1 MNKHTKN
8 AFLYAIIVA
17 IGSFVFGLDA
27 VLISGGFKFITQE
40 FNLTASQ
47 VGLIGSAPGIGVL
60 IALPL
65 TAFAANKLG
74 RKATLQIIAIF
85 YIVSAVGSAFAP
97 SFLSLFWFRF
107 LGGLAFSSV
116 TLASMYIGEVAPA
129 EQRGKLVSTLQI
141 NMGIGFTAAYL
152 INYWILQKMGSDLQW
167 VKDLNLAETG
177 WRWMLGIEIIPAVL
191 WFLLLFLIPKSP
203 AWLIYKGRVDDA
215 KKSLSKVY
223 PEDKIEEQVKQML
236 VSVENSVGKNSSTIS
251 QLKEIFSSKMR
262 VVLIIAFTLAVVQ
275 QFTGMNAVMI
285 YAPTMFEQLGLG
297 TDAAFSST
305 IWIGVIGLVATLIS
319 LSLIDRF
326 GRRPIVLG
334 GLVLIILSIG
344 TVSYG
349 FKQATYKVSKDAI
362 VKMKEIPNV
371 EKLNTIVGKEFNSD
385 IEFKNSLIEILGVES
400 ARDNSGL
407 IFKEAAN
414 MNAMLIL
421 LSILTFIAA
430 FNFSIGPIMWVLLSE
445 IFPISNRGVAIP
457 LFALISSTVSALV
470 QYLFPLEMESFGA
483 STTFII
489 YAGIVLVGVVI
500 LYKYLLETKGLS
512 LEEIQEK
519 LKAN

>member
-1 MNKHTKN
+1 MSSYKKN
-8 AFLYAIIVA
+8 AFTYSIIVA
-17 IGSFVFGLDA
+17 LGSFVFGLDA

-65 TAFAANKLG
+65 TAFSANKLG
-74 RKATLQIIAIF
+74 RKLTLQIIATF
-85 YIVSAVGSAFAP
+85 YVVSAVGSALAP

-116 TLASMYIGEVAPA
+116 TLASMYIGEIAPV
-129 EQRGKLVSTLQI
+129 EQRGKLVSMLQI
-141 NMGIGFTAAYL
+141 NMGVGFTAAYL
-152 INYWILQKMGSDLQW
+152 INYWILQQMGSDTQW
-167 VKDLNLAETG
+167 VMDLNLAETG
-177 WRWMLGIEIIPAVL
+177 WRWMLGIEIVPAL
-191 WFLLLFLIPKSP
+191 IWLLLLFIIPKSP
-203 AWLIYKGRVDDA
+203 AWLIYKGRIDEA

-223 PEDKIEEQVKQML
+223 PENEVEGQIQQM
-236 VSVENSVGKNSSTIS
+236 VTSVEDSEGTRSTLG

-262 VVLIIAFTLAVVQ
+262 IVLILAFTLAVVQ

-305 IWIGVIGLVATLIS
+305 IWIGVIGLISTLIS
-319 LSLIDRF
+319 LSLIDKF
-326 GRRPIVLG
+326 GRRPLVIG
-334 GLVLIILSIG
+334 GLILIIISIS

-349 FKQATYKVSKDAI
+349 FKQATYTVTPEAI
-362 VKMKEIPNV
+362 VKMKDIPQV
-371 EKLNTIVGKEFNSD
+371 EKLNAIVGKEFNSD
-385 IEFKNSLIEILGVES
+385 IEFKNSLSEILGIES
-400 ARDNSGL
+400 ARDNSGA
-407 IFKEAAN
+407 IFKETAN

-470 QYLFPLEMESFGA
+470 QYLFPLEMEIFGA
-483 STTFII
+483 ATTFII
-489 YAGIVLVGVVI
+489 YAGIVLVGLII

-512 LEEIQEK
+512 LEEIQTK
-519 LKAN
+519 LQRK

>member
-1 MNKHTKN
+1 MSKHTKN

-65 TAFAANKLG
+65 TAFSANKFG
-74 RKATLQIIAIF
+74 RKFTLQIIAIF

-116 TLASMYIGEVAPA
+116 TLASMYIGEIAPA

-152 INYWILQKMGSDLQW
+152 INYWILQQMGSDLQW
-167 VKDLNLAETG
+167 VKDLHLAETG
-177 WRWMLGIEIIPAVL
+177 WRWMLGIEIVPAVI

-203 AWLIYKGRVDDA
+203 AWLVYKGKIEEA
-215 KKSLSKVY
+215 KKSLAKVY
-223 PEDKIEEQVKQML
+223 PDDQVDIQIQQM
-236 VSVENSVGKNSSTIS
+236 VESVDSAEGNRSTGS
-251 QLKEIFSSKMR
+251 QLKEIFSSKAR
-262 VVLIIAFTLAVVQ
+262 IVLILALTLAVVQ

-305 IWIGVIGLVATLIS
+305 IWIGVIGLISTLVS
-319 LSLIDRF
+319 LSLIDKF
-326 GRRPIVLG
+326 GRRPLVLG
-334 GLVLIILSIG
+334 GLILIIISIS

-349 FKQATYKVSKDAI
+349 FKQATYQVTQDAI
-362 VKMKEIPNV
+362 VKMKDIPNI
-371 EKLNTIVGKEFNSD
+371 EKLNTIVGKEFTSD
-385 IEFKNSLIEILGVES
+385 IEFKNFLSDILGVES
-400 ARDNSGL
+400 ARDNSGV
-407 IFKEAAN
+407 IFKETAH
-414 MNAMLIL
+414 MNAILIL

-470 QYLFPLEMESFGA
+470 QYLFPLEMELFGA
-483 STTFII
+483 ATTFII
-489 YAGIVLVGVVI
+489 YAGIVLVGVII
-500 LYKYLLETKGLS
+500 LYKYLVETKGLS
-512 LEEIQEK
+512 LEEIQVK
-519 LKAN
+519 LQKK

>member
-1 MNKHTKN
+1 MNKFTKN
-8 AFLYAIIVA
+8 AFIYALIVA
-17 IGSFVFGLDA
+17 LGSFVFGLDA

-40 FNLTASQ
+40 FNLTANQ

-65 TAFAANKLG
+65 TAFSANKLG
-74 RKATLQIIAIF
+74 RKLTLQIIAIF
-85 YIVSAVGSAFAP
+85 YIVSAVGSALAP
-97 SFLSLFWFRF
+97 SFISLYWFRF

-116 TLASMYIGEVAPA
+116 TLASMYIGEIAPA

-167 VKDLNLAETG
+167 VTDLNLVENG
-177 WRWMLGIEIIPAVL
+177 WRYMLGIEIIPAVI
-191 WFLLLFLIPKSP
+191 WFFLLFIIPKSP
-203 AWLIYKGRVDDA
+203 AWLVYKGKIDDA
-215 KKSLSKVY
+215 KRSLAKVY
-223 PEDKIEEQVKQML
+223 PEDQVEVQVQQMAE
-236 VSVENSVGKNSSTIS
+236 SVENSEASGSSTLS
-251 QLKEIFSSKMR
+251 QLKEIFSNKMR
-262 VVLIIAFTLAVVQ
+262 IVLIIAFTLAVVQ

-319 LSLIDRF
+319 LFLIDKF

-334 GLVLIILSIG
+334 GLTLIIISIA

-349 FKQATYKVSKDAI
+349 FKQATYEVTEDAI
-362 VKMKEIPNV
+362 VKMKDIPNI
-371 EKLNTIVGKEFNSD
+371 EKLNVLVGNQFTSD
-385 IEFKNSLIEILGVES
+385 IEFKNALTEILGVES
-400 ARDNSGL
+400 ARDNSGV
-407 IFKEAAN
+407 IFKETAH
-414 MNAMLIL
+414 MNALLIL

-470 QYLFPLEMESFGA
+470 QYLFPLEMEIFGA
-483 STTFII
+483 ATTFVI
-489 YAGIVLVGVVI
+489 YAVIVLVGLII

-519 LKAN
+519 LQRK

>member
-65 TAFAANKLG
+65 TAFSANKFG
-74 RKATLQIIAIF
+74 RKLTLQIIAIF

-97 SFLSLFWFRF
+97 SFLALFWFRF

-116 TLASMYIGEVAPA
+116 TLASMYIGEIAPVA
-129 EQRGKLVSTLQI
+129 QRGKLVSTLQI

-152 INYWILQKMGSDLQW
+152 INYWILQQMGSDLQW
-167 VKDLNLAETG
+167 VQDLNLAETG
-177 WRWMLGIEIIPAVL
+177 WRWMLGIEIIPAII
-191 WFLLLFLIPKSP
+191 WFLLLFIIPKSP
-203 AWLIYKGRVDDA
+203 AWLVYKNRIDEA
-215 KKSLSKVY
+215 KKSLAKVY
-223 PEDKIEEQVKQML
+223 PENEVNEQIQQM
-236 VSVENSVGKNSSTIS
+236 VESVDSVEGNRSTVS
-251 QLKEIFSSKMR
+251 QLKEIFSSKTR
-262 VVLIIAFTLAVVQ
+262 IVLIIAFTLAVVQ

-305 IWIGVIGLVATLIS
+305 IWIGVIGLVATLVS

-326 GRRPIVLG
+326 GRRPLVIG
-334 GLVLIILSIG
+334 GLILIIISIS

-349 FKQATYKVSKDAI
+349 FKQATYQVTQDAI
-362 VKMKEIPNV
+362 VKMKDIPNI
-371 EKLNTIVGKEFNSD
+371 EKLNAIVGKEFNSD
-385 IEFKNSLIEILGVES
+385 IEFKNSLSDILGVES
-400 ARDNSGL
+400 ARDNSGV
-407 IFKEAAN
+407 IFKETAH
-414 MNAMLIL
+414 MNAILIL
-421 LSILTFIAA
+421 LGILTFIAA

-470 QYLFPLEMESFGA
+470 QYLFPLEMEIFGA
-483 STTFII
+483 ATTFII
-489 YAGIVLVGVVI
+489 YAGIVLVGLII

-512 LEEIQEK
+512 LEEIQAK
-519 LKAN
+519 LQRK

>member
-1 MNKHTKN
+1 MSSYKKN
-8 AFLYAIIVA
+8 AFKYSIIVA
-17 IGSFVFGLDA
+17 LGSFVFGLDA

-65 TAFAANKLG
+65 TAFSANKFG
-74 RKATLQIIAIF
+74 RKLTLQIIATF
-85 YIVSAVGSAFAP
+85 YVVSAIGSALAP

-116 TLASMYIGEVAPA
+116 TLASMYIGEIAPV
-129 EQRGKLVSTLQI
+129 EQRGKLVSMLQI
-141 NMGIGFTAAYL
+141 NMGVGFTAAYL
-152 INYWILQKMGSDLQW
+152 INYWILQQMGSDAQW
-167 VKDLNLAETG
+167 VQDINLADTG
-177 WRWMLGIEIIPAVL
+177 WRWMLGIEIIPAL
-191 WFLLLFLIPKSP
+191 IWLLLLFIIPKSP
-203 AWLIYKGRVDDA
+203 AWLIYKGRIEEA
-215 KKSLSKVY
+215 KKSLSTVY
-223 PEDKIEEQVKQML
+223 PENEVEGQIQQM
-236 VSVENSVGKNSSTIS
+236 VESVEDAEGTRSTLG

-262 VVLIIAFTLAVVQ
+262 IVLILALTLAVVQ

-305 IWIGVIGLVATLIS
+305 IWIGVIGLISTLIS
-319 LSLIDRF
+319 LSLIDKF
-326 GRRPIVLG
+326 GRRPLVIG
-334 GLVLIILSIG
+334 GLILIIISIS

-349 FKQATYKVSKDAI
+349 FKQATYTVTQDAI
-362 VKMKEIPNV
+362 VKMNDIPEI
-371 EKLNTIVGKEFNSD
+371 EKLNVIVGKEFTSD
-385 IEFKNSLIEILGVES
+385 IEFKNSLSEILGVES

-407 IFKEAAN
+407 IFKETAH
-414 MNAMLIL
+414 MNSILIL

-457 LFALISSTVSALV
+457 LFALISSSVSALV

-483 STTFII
+483 ATTFII
-489 YAGIVLVGVVI
+489 YAGIVLVGLII

-512 LEEIQEK
+512 LEEIQTK
-519 LKAN
+519 LQRK

>member
-1 MNKHTKN
+1 MSSYRKN
-8 AFLYAIIVA
+8 AFTYSIIVA
-17 IGSFVFGLDA
+17 LGSFVFGLDA

-47 VGLIGSAPGIGVL
+47 VGFIGSAPGIGVL

-65 TAFAANKLG
+65 TAYSANRLG
-74 RKATLQIIAIF
+74 RKLTLQIIAVF
-85 YIVSAVGSAFAP
+85 YVVSAVGSALAP
-97 SFLSLFWFRF
+97 SFLALFWFRF

-116 TLASMYIGEVAPA
+116 TLASMYIGEIAPV
-129 EQRGKLVSTLQI
+129 EQRGKLVSMLQI
-141 NMGIGFTAAYL
+141 NMGVGFTLAYL
-152 INYWILQKMGSDLQW
+152 INYWILQQMGSDAQW
-167 VKDLNLAETG
+167 VNDINLTDTG
-177 WRWMLGIEIIPAVL
+177 WRWMLGIEIIPAVI
-191 WFLLLFLIPKSP
+191 WLLLLSIIPKSP
-203 AWLIYKGRVDDA
+203 AWLIYKDRIDEA

-223 PEDKIEEQVKQML
+223 PENEVDGQIYQML
-236 VSVENSVGKNSSTIS
+236 ESVKSTEGNRS
-251 QLKEIFSSKMR
+251 TMGQLKEIFSSKMR
-262 VVLIIAFTLAVVQ
+262 IVLILAFTLAVVQ

-305 IWIGVIGLVATLIS
+305 IWIGVIGLLSTLVS
-319 LSLIDRF
+319 LSLIDKF
-326 GRRPIVLG
+326 GRRPLVIG
-334 GLVLIILSIG
+334 GLMLIIISIS

-349 FKQATYKVSKDAI
+349 FKQATYTVTEDAI
-362 VKMKEIPNV
+362 IKMNDISGI
-371 EKLNTIVGKEFNSD
+371 EKLKTIAGKEFNSD
-385 IEFKNSLIEILGVES
+385 IEFKNALSDILGVES

-407 IFKEAAN
+407 IFKETAH
-414 MNAMLIL
+414 MNSVLIL
-421 LSILTFIAA
+421 ISILTFIAA

-489 YAGIVLVGVVI
+489 YAGIVLVGLVI

-512 LEEIQEK
+512 LEEIQSK
-519 LKAN
+519 LQRK

>member
-1 MNKHTKN
+1 MNKFTKN
-8 AFLYAIIVA
+8 AFLYSIIVA
-17 IGSFVFGLDA
+17 IGSFVFGFDA

-47 VGLIGSAPGIGVL
+47 VGFIGSAPGIGVL
-60 IALPL
+60 VALPL
-65 TAFAANKLG
+65 TAFSANKFG
-74 RKATLQIIAIF
+74 RKFTLQIIAIF

-116 TLASMYIGEVAPA
+116 TLASMYIGEIAPA

-167 VKDLNLAETG
+167 VTNLNLAENG
-177 WRWMLGIEIIPAVL
+177 WRWMLGIEIVPAVI
-191 WFLLLFLIPKSP
+191 WFFLLFLIPKSP
-203 AWLIYKGRVDDA
+203 AWLVYKGKIDDA

-223 PEDKIEEQVKQML
+223 PEDKVETQVQQM
-236 VSVENSVGKNSSTIS
+236 VESVENSDTSSSSTMS

-262 VVLIIAFTLAVVQ
+262 VVLILAFTLAVVQ

-326 GRRPIVLG
+326 GRRPLVLG
-334 GLVLIILSIG
+334 GLVVIILSIA

-349 FKQATYKVSKDAI
+349 FKQATYEVTEDAI
-362 VKMKEIPNV
+362 VKMKDIPNI
-371 EKLNTIVGKEFNSD
+371 ESLNALVGKEFTSD
-385 IEFKNSLIEILGVES
+385 IEFKNSLADVLGIES
-400 ARDNSGL
+400 ARDNSGV
-407 IFKEAAN
+407 IFKETAN

-421 LSILTFIAA
+421 LSILLFIAA

-470 QYLFPLEMESFGA
+470 QYLFPLEMENFGA
-483 STTFII
+483 ATTFII
-489 YAGIVLVGVVI
+489 YACIVLVGVII

-519 LKAN
+519 LQRK

>member
-1 MNKHTKN
+1 MDKHTKN
-8 AFLYAIIVA
+8 AFVYALIVA

-65 TAFAANKLG
+65 TAFSANKLG
-74 RKATLQIIAIF
+74 RKLTLQIIAIF

-116 TLASMYIGEVAPA
+116 TLASMYIGEIAPA

-141 NMGIGFTAAYL
+141 NMGVGFTAAYL

-167 VKDLNLAETG
+167 VADLNLAENG
-177 WRWMLGIEIIPAVL
+177 WRWMLGIEIVPAVM

-203 AWLIYKGRVDDA
+203 AWLIYKGRVDEA
-215 KKSLSKVY
+215 KKSLAKVY
-223 PEDKIEEQVKQML
+223 PEDKIETQVQHM
-236 VSVENSVGKNSSTIS
+236 VESVENSDTSSSSTMS

-262 VVLIIAFTLAVVQ
+262 IVLILAFTLAVVQ

-319 LSLIDRF
+319 LSLIDKF
-326 GRRPIVLG
+326 GRRPLVLG
-334 GLVLIILSIG
+334 GLMLIIISIA

-349 FKQATYKVSKDAI
+349 FKQATYEVTEDAI
-362 VKMKEIPNV
+362 VNMKDIPNI
-371 EKLNTIVGKEFNSD
+371 EKLNVLVGNQFTSD
-385 IEFKNSLIEILGVES
+385 IEFKNSLTEILGVES
-400 ARDNSGL
+400 ARDNSGV
-407 IFKEAAN
+407 IFKETAH
-414 MNAMLIL
+414 MNAVLIL

-483 STTFII
+483 ATTFII
-489 YAGIVLVGVVI
+489 YAVIVLVGLII

-519 LKAN
+519 LQKK

>member
-1 MNKHTKN
+1 MSKHTKN
-8 AFLYAIIVA
+8 AFIYSIIVA

-65 TAFAANKLG
+65 TAFSANKLG
-74 RKATLQIIAIF
+74 RKLTLQIIAIF
-85 YIVSAVGSAFAP
+85 YIVSAVGSALAP

-116 TLASMYIGEVAPA
+116 TLASMYIGEMAPV

-141 NMGIGFTAAYL
+141 NMGVGFTAAYL

-167 VKDLNLAETG
+167 VTDLNLAETG

-203 AWLIYKGRVDDA
+203 AWLIYKGRIDDA
-215 KKSLSKVY
+215 KKSLAKVY
-223 PEDKIEEQVKQML
+223 PEDKVDAQVQQM
-236 VSVENSVGKNSSTIS
+236 VDSVENSDGKSSSTMS
-251 QLKEIFSSKMR
+251 QLKEIFSSKTR
-262 VVLIIAFTLAVVQ
+262 IVLIIALTLAVVQ

-326 GRRPIVLG
+326 GRRPLVIG
-334 GLVLIILSIG
+334 GLILIIISIS

-349 FKQATYKVSKDAI
+349 FKQATYEVTPDAI
-362 VKMKEIPNV
+362 VKMKDIPNI
-371 EKLNTIVGKEFNSD
+371 EKLNAIVGKEFDSD
-385 IEFKNSLIEILGVES
+385 IEFKNSLTEILGVES

-407 IFKEAAN
+407 IFKETAH
-414 MNAMLIL
+414 MNAILIL

-470 QYLFPLEMESFGA
+470 QYLFPLEMEHFGA

-489 YAGIVLVGVVI
+489 YAGIVLVGLIV

-519 LKAN
+519 LKA

>member
-1 MNKHTKN
+1 MSSYKKN
-8 AFLYAIIVA
+8 AFTYSIIVA
-17 IGSFVFGLDA
+17 LGSFVFGLDA

-65 TAFAANKLG
+65 TAYSANKLG
-74 RKATLQIIAIF
+74 RKLTLQIIAIF
-85 YIVSAVGSAFAP
+85 YVVSAVGSALAP
-97 SFLSLFWFRF
+97 SFLTLFWFRF

-116 TLASMYIGEVAPA
+116 TLASMYIGEIAPV
-129 EQRGKLVSTLQI
+129 EQRGKLVSMLQI
-141 NMGIGFTAAYL
+141 NMGVGFTLAYL
-152 INYWILQKMGSDLQW
+152 INYWILQQMGSDAQW
-167 VKDLNLAETG
+167 VNDVNLVDTG
-177 WRWMLGIEIIPAVL
+177 WRWMLGIEIIPAVI
-191 WFLLLFLIPKSP
+191 WLLLLSIIPKSP
-203 AWLIYKGRVDDA
+203 AWLIYKGRTEEA

-223 PEDKIEEQVKQML
+223 PENEVDGQIQQML
-236 VSVENSVGKNSSTIS
+236 ESVDDAGSNRSTLG

-262 VVLIIAFTLAVVQ
+262 IVLILAFTLAVVQ

-305 IWIGVIGLVATLIS
+305 IWIGVIGLLSTLVS
-319 LSLIDRF
+319 LSLIDKF
-326 GRRPIVLG
+326 GRRPLVIG
-334 GLVLIILSIG
+334 GLILIIISIS

-349 FKQATYKVSKDAI
+349 FKQATYTVTQDAI
-362 VKMKEIPNV
+362 VKMNDIPEI
-371 EKLNTIVGKEFNSD
+371 EKLNAIVGKEFNSD
-385 IEFKNSLIEILGVES
+385 IEFKNSLSDILGVES

-407 IFKEAAN
+407 IFKETAH
-414 MNAMLIL
+414 MNSMLIL

-457 LFALISSTVSALV
+457 LFALISSSVSALV
-470 QYLFPLEMESFGA
+470 QYLFPLEMEIFGA
-483 STTFII
+483 ATTFII
-489 YAGIVLVGVVI
+489 YAGIVLVGLII

-512 LEEIQEK
+512 LEEIQAK
-519 LKAN
+519 LQSK

>member
-65 TAFAANKLG
+65 TALAANKFG
-74 RKATLQIIAIF
+74 RKVTLQIIAIF
-85 YIVSAVGSAFAP
+85 YIVSAIGSAFAP

-141 NMGIGFTAAYL
+141 NMGIGFTTAYL
-152 INYWILQKMGSDLQW
+152 INYWILQKMGSNLQW
-167 VKDLNLAETG
+167 VKDLNLVENG
-177 WRWMLGIEIIPAVL
+177 WRWMLGIEIVPAVL

-223 PEDKIEEQVKQML
+223 PEDKIEDQVKQML
-236 VSVENSVGKNSSTIS
+236 ASVENSVGKNSSTIN

-319 LSLIDRF
+319 LLLIDRF

-334 GLVLIILSIG
+334 GLILIIISIA

-349 FKQATYKVSKDAI
+349 FKQATYKVSADAI
-362 VKMKEIPNV
+362 LKMKEIPNR
-371 EKLNTIVGKEFNSD
+371 EKLNAIVGKEFNSD
-385 IEFKNSLIEILGVES
+385 IEFKKSLTEILGVES

-457 LFALISSTVSALV
+457 LFALISSSVSALV
-470 QYLFPLEMESFGA
+470 QYLFPIEMESFGA

-489 YAGIVLVGVVI
+489 YAVIVLVGLII

>member
-1 MNKHTKN
+1 MNKYTKN
-8 AFLYAIIVA
+8 AFLYALIVA

-47 VGLIGSAPGIGVL
+47 VGLIGSGPGIGVL

-65 TAFAANKLG
+65 TAYSANKFG
-74 RKATLQIIAIF
+74 RKLTLQIIAIF
-85 YIVSAVGSAFAP
+85 YIVSAVGSALAP

-141 NMGIGFTAAYL
+141 NMGVGFTAAYL
-152 INYWILQKMGSDLQW
+152 INYWILQKMGSDAQW
-167 VKDLNLAETG
+167 VQDLNLAETG
-177 WRWMLGIEIIPAVL
+177 WRWMLGIEIVPAVL

-203 AWLIYKGRVDDA
+203 AWLIYKGRVKDA
-215 KKSLSKVY
+215 KKSLGKVY
-223 PEDKIEEQVKQML
+223 PEDKVDTQVQEMIH
-236 VSVENSVGKNSSTIS
+236 SVENSESSNTSTVS

-262 VVLIIAFTLAVVQ
+262 IVLIIAFTLAVVQ

-305 IWIGVIGLVATLIS
+305 IWIGVIGLVSTLIS
-319 LSLIDRF
+319 LSLIDKF
-326 GRRPIVLG
+326 GRRPLVMG
-334 GLVLIILSIG
+334 GLILIIISIS

-349 FKQATYKVSKDAI
+349 FKQATYKVTDEAIAEMKD
-362 VKMKEIPNV
+362 IPNIAS
-371 EKLNTIVGKEFNSD
+371 LSNIVGKEFNSD
-385 IEFKNSLIEILGVES
+385 IEFKRALVDVLGVES
-400 ARDNSGL
+400 ARDNSGV
-407 IFKEAAN
+407 IFKQTAH

-470 QYLFPLEMESFGA
+470 QFLFPLEMEHFGA
-483 STTFII
+483 TITFII
-489 YAGIVLVGVVI
+489 YAAIVLVGVII
-500 LYKYLLETKGLS
+500 LYKYLVETKGLS
-512 LEEIQEK
+512 LEEIQAK
-519 LKAN
+519 LQRK

>member
-1 MNKHTKN
+1 MNKYTKN
-8 AFLYAIIVA
+8 AFLFSIIVA

-65 TAFAANKLG
+65 TAYSATKFG
-74 RKATLQIIAIF
+74 RKLTLQIIAIF

-116 TLASMYIGEVAPA
+116 TLASMYIGEIAPA

-167 VKDLNLAETG
+167 VTDLNLAETG
-177 WRWMLGIEIIPAVL
+177 WRWMLGIEIIPAVI

-203 AWLIYKGRVDDA
+203 AWLINKGRIEEA

-223 PEDKIEEQVKQML
+223 PEDKVEIQIQQML
-236 VSVENSVGKNSSTIS
+236 HSVENSDTKGSSTWS
-251 QLKEIFSSKMR
+251 QLKEIFSSKAKI
-262 VVLIIAFTLAVVQ
+262 VLIIAFTLAVVQ

-319 LSLIDRF
+319 LSLIDKF
-326 GRRPIVLG
+326 GRRPLVIG
-334 GLVLIILSIG
+334 GLILIIISISS
-344 TVSYG
+344 VSYG
-349 FKQATYKVSKDAI
+349 FKQATYKVTDAAI
-362 VKMKEIPNV
+362 VKMKDIPNV
-371 EKLNTIVGKEFNSD
+371 EKLNAIVGKEFDSD
-385 IEFKNSLIEILGVES
+385 IEFKNSLSEILGVES
-400 ARDNSGL
+400 ARDNSGV
-407 IFKEAAN
+407 IFKETAN
-414 MNAMLIL
+414 MNAILIL

-470 QYLFPLEMESFGA
+470 QYLFPLEMEIFGA
-483 STTFII
+483 PTTFII
-489 YAGIVLVGVVI
+489 YACIVLVGLII

-519 LKAN
+519 LKAK

>member
-1 MNKHTKN
+1 MSSYKKN
-8 AFLYAIIVA
+8 AFTYSIIVA

-65 TAFAANKLG
+65 TAYSANKIG
-74 RKATLQIIAIF
+74 RKLTLQIIAIF
-85 YIVSAVGSAFAP
+85 YVVSAIGSALAP
-97 SFLSLFWFRF
+97 SFLALFWFRF

-116 TLASMYIGEVAPA
+116 TLASMYIGEIAPVA
-129 EQRGKLVSTLQI
+129 QRGKLVSMLQI
-141 NMGIGFTAAYL
+141 NMGVGFTLAYL
-152 INYWILQKMGSDLQW
+152 INYWILQQMGSDTQW
-167 VKDLNLAETG
+167 VIDLNLAETG
-177 WRWMLGIEIIPAVL
+177 WRWMLGIEIIPAVI
-191 WFLLLFLIPKSP
+191 WLLLLAIIPKSP
-203 AWLIYKGRVDDA
+203 AWLIYKGRIDEA

-223 PEDKIEEQVKQML
+223 PENEVDGQIQQM
-236 VSVENSVGKNSSTIS
+236 VDSVDGTEGSRSTMG
-251 QLKEIFSSKMR
+251 QLKEIFGSKMR
-262 VVLIIAFTLAVVQ
+262 IVLILAMTLAIVQ

-305 IWIGVIGLVATLIS
+305 IWIGVIGLISTLVSLTLI
-319 LSLIDRF
+319 DKF
-326 GRRPIVLG
+326 GRRPLVIG
-334 GLVLIILSIG
+334 GLVLIIISIS

-349 FKQATYKVSKDAI
+349 FKQATYTVTPEAI
-362 VKMKEIPNV
+362 VKMNNIPEI
-371 EKLNTIVGKEFNSD
+371 EKLNAIVGKEFNSD
-385 IEFKNSLIEILGVES
+385 IEFKNSLSDILGVES

-407 IFKEAAN
+407 IFKETAH
-414 MNAMLIL
+414 MNSILIL

-470 QYLFPLEMESFGA
+470 QFLFPLEMEMFGA
-483 STTFII
+483 TTTFII
-489 YAGIVLVGVVI
+489 YAGIVLVGLII

-512 LEEIQEK
+512 LEEIQTK
-519 LKAN
+519 LQRK

>member
-1 MNKHTKN
+1 MTKYTKN
-8 AFLYAIIVA
+8 SFLYALIVA
-17 IGSFVFGLDA
+17 LGSFVFGLDA

-47 VGLIGSAPGIGVL
+47 VGLIGSGPGIGVL

-65 TAFAANKLG
+65 TAFSANKLG
-74 RKATLQIIAIF
+74 RKTTLQIIAIF
-85 YIVSAVGSAFAP
+85 YIVSAVGSAFAT

-167 VKDLNLAETG
+167 VQDFNLAETG

-191 WFLLLFLIPKSP
+191 WFILLFLIPKSP
-203 AWLIYKGRVDDA
+203 AWLVNKGRIGEA
-215 KKSLSKVY
+215 KKSLAKVY
-223 PEDKIEEQVKQML
+223 PEEKVEEQIHQM
-236 VSVENSVGKNSSTIS
+236 VDSVENSESKGSSTVS

-262 VVLIIAFTLAVVQ
+262 VVLILAFTLAVVQ

-305 IWIGVIGLVATLIS
+305 IWIGVIGLVSTLIS
-319 LSLIDRF
+319 LSLIDKF
-326 GRRPIVLG
+326 GRRPLVIG
-334 GLVLIILSIG
+334 GLILIIISIS

-349 FKQATYKVSKDAI
+349 FKQATYKVTDDAI
-362 VKMKEIPNV
+362 TKMKDIPNID
-371 EKLNTIVGKEFNSD
+371 KLGVISGKEFNSD
-385 IEFKNSLIEILGVES
+385 IEFKNSLAEILGVES
-400 ARDNSGL
+400 TRDNSGV
-407 IFKEAAN
+407 IFKETAN

-421 LSILTFIAA
+421 MSILIFIAA

-470 QYLFPLEMESFGA
+470 QYLFPLEMENFGA
-483 STTFII
+483 ATTFII
-489 YAGIVLVGVVI
+489 YAGIVLVGLIV

-512 LEEIQEK
+512 LEEIQDK
-519 LKAN
+519 LQKN

>member
-1 MNKHTKN
+1 MNKYTRN
-8 AFLYAIIVA
+8 AFLYALIVA

-47 VGLIGSAPGIGVL
+47 VGLIGSGPGIGVL

-65 TAFAANKLG
+65 TAYSATKLG
-74 RKATLQIIAIF
+74 RKLTLQIIAVF
-85 YIVSAVGSAFAP
+85 YIVSAVGSALAP

-152 INYWILQKMGSDLQW
+152 INYWILQKMGSDAQW
-167 VKDLNLAETG
+167 VQDLNLAETG
-177 WRWMLGIEIIPAVL
+177 WRWMLAIEIVPAVI
-191 WFLLLFLIPKSP
+191 WFLLLYMIPKSP
-203 AWLIYKGRVDDA
+203 AWLVYKGRVDDA

-223 PEDKIEEQVKQML
+223 PEDKVEQQVQEMIE
-236 VSVENSVGKNSSTIS
+236 SVEDSDTSSSSTMG
-251 QLKEIFSSKMR
+251 QFKEIFSSKMR
-262 VVLIIAFTLAVVQ
+262 IVLIIAFTLAVVQ

-305 IWIGVIGLVATLIS
+305 IWIGVIGLVSTLIS

-326 GRRPIVLG
+326 GRRPLVLG
-334 GLVLIILSIG
+334 GLVVIILSIA

-349 FKQATYKVSKDAI
+349 FKQATYKVTQDAI
-362 VKMKEIPNV
+362 VQMKDIPDID
-371 EKLNTIVGKEFNSD
+371 KLGVIVGKEFDSD
-385 IEFKNSLIEILGVES
+385 IVFKNTLAEILGVES
-400 ARDNSGL
+400 ARDNSGV
-407 IFKEAAN
+407 IFKETAH

-470 QYLFPLEMESFGA
+470 QFLFPLEMEHFGA
-483 STTFII
+483 TITFII
-489 YAGIVLVGVVI
+489 YAAIVLVGVII
-500 LYKYLLETKGLS
+500 LYKYLVETKGLS
-512 LEEIQEK
+512 LEEIQAK
-519 LKAN
+519 LQRK

>member
-1 MNKHTKN
+1 MNIYKKN
-8 AFLYAIIVA
+8 AFLYALIVA

-47 VGLIGSAPGIGVL
+47 VGLIGSGPGIGVL

-65 TAFAANKLG
+65 TAFSANKLG
-74 RKATLQIIAIF
+74 RKLTLQIIAVF
-85 YIVSAVGSAFAP
+85 YIVSAVGSAMAT
-97 SFLSLFWFRF
+97 SFLALFWFRF

-152 INYWILQKMGSDLQW
+152 INYWILQKMGSDAQW
-167 VKDLNLAETG
+167 VADLNLAETG
-177 WRWMLGIEIIPAVL
+177 WRWMLGIEIIPAII

-203 AWLIYKGRVDDA
+203 AWLINEGKVEEA
-215 KKSLSKVY
+215 KKCLSKVY
-223 PEDKIEEQVKQML
+223 PQNKVELQAQQML
-236 VSVENSVGKNSSTIS
+236 KSVENSETKDSSTIN

-262 VVLIIAFTLAVVQ
+262 IVLIIAFTLAVVQ

-305 IWIGVIGLVATLIS
+305 IWIGVIGLVSTLIS
-319 LSLIDRF
+319 LSLIDKF
-326 GRRPIVLG
+326 GRRPLVIG
-334 GLVLIILSIG
+334 GLILIIISISS
-344 TVSYG
+344 VSYG
-349 FKQATYKVSKDAI
+349 FKQASYKVTNEAI
-362 VKMKEIPNV
+362 VKMENIPNI
-371 EKLNTIVGKEFNSD
+371 EKLSAIVGKEFNSD
-385 IEFKNSLIEILGVES
+385 TEFKNSLAEILGVES
-400 ARDNSGL
+400 ARDNSGV
-407 IFKEAAN
+407 IFKETAN

-457 LFALISSTVSALV
+457 LFALLSSSVSALV
-470 QYLFPLEMESFGA
+470 QYLFPLEMELFGA
-483 STTFII
+483 ATTFII
-489 YAGIVLVGVVI
+489 YAVIVLIGLII
-500 LYKYLLETKGLS
+500 LYKYLVETKGLS
-512 LEEIQEK
+512 LEEIQVK
-519 LKAN
+519 LQKK

>member
-1 MNKHTKN
+1 MSKYTKN
-8 AFLYAIIVA
+8 AFIYAIIVA

-65 TAFAANKLG
+65 TAFSANKLG
-74 RKATLQIIAIF
+74 RKLTLQIIAIF

-97 SFLSLFWFRF
+97 SFLSLYWFRF

-116 TLASMYIGEVAPA
+116 TLASMYIGEIAPA

-167 VKDLNLAETG
+167 VKDLNLAENG
-177 WRWMLGIEIIPAVL
+177 WRYMLGIEIIPAVI
-191 WFLLLFLIPKSP
+191 WFFLLFLIPKSP
-203 AWLIYKGRVDDA
+203 SWLIYKGRIDDA
-215 KKSLSKVY
+215 KKSLAKVY
-223 PEDKIEEQVKQML
+223 PEDKVEVQVQQM
-236 VSVENSVGKNSSTIS
+236 VASVENSNTSSSSTLS
-251 QLKEIFSSKMR
+251 QIKEIFSSKTR
-262 VVLIIAFTLAVVQ
+262 IVLIIAFTLAVVQ

-319 LSLIDRF
+319 LTLIDKF
-326 GRRPIVLG
+326 GRRPIVIV
-334 GLVLIILSIG
+334 GLILIIISISS
-344 TVSYG
+344 VSYG
-349 FKQATYKVSKDAI
+349 FKQATYEVTPDAI
-362 VKMKEIPNV
+362 VKMKDIPSIEN
-371 EKLNTIVGKEFNSD
+371 LNAIVGKEFNSD
-385 IEFKNSLIEILGVES
+385 IAFKNALTEILGVES
-400 ARDNSGL
+400 VRDNSGS
-407 IFKEAAN
+407 IFKETAN

-421 LSILTFIAA
+421 LSILAFIAA

-470 QYLFPLEMESFGA
+470 QYLFPLEMEHFGA

-489 YAGIVLVGVVI
+489 YAGIVLVGLLV
-500 LYKYLLETKGLS
+500 LYKYLIETKGLS

-519 LKAN
+519 LQRN